1 MEHSTEPQNPQVHA
15 IATQSAREELLNRSD
30 RTGAIMS

>member
-1 MEHSTEPQNPQVHA
+1 MEHSTEPQNPQLQA
-15 IATQSAREELLNRSD
+15 IATQSTREELLNSSD